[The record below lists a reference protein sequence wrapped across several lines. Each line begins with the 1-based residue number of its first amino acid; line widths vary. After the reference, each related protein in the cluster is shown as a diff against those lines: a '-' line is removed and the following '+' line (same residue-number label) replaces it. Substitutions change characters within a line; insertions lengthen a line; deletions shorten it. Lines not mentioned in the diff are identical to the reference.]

1 MQTRTD
7 HLSQNV
13 EIGAGRARAD
23 LKSRFLSQ
31 FAAEVIRTEHPE
43 LASKMYM
50 QSTVLDWRSR
60 DLEMVI

>member
-1 MQTRTD
+1 MQARTD

-23 LKSRFLSQ
+23 LKLRFLSQ

-60 DLEMVI
+60 DLEMHI